1 MTEAPKTN
9 APPKPGVPSKAGDP
23 PPQWAMRTYVLVL
36 IYRGPTT
43 FATDEENDA
52 MQRAHLANNA
62 RLYAEGKMILAGPFR
77 DKTDLRGIFLF
88 DSESVEEVAGWCNE
102 DPGIRSGWLR
112 VEIHPW
118 YSARGITIVPPP
130 APAEEARASS

>member
-1 MTEAPKTN
+1 MSDAPKSN
-9 APPKPGVPSKAGDP
+9 AATRPGVPTKAGDP

-36 IYRGPTT
+36 IYRGPTK
-43 FATDEENDA
+43 FESDEENDA

-62 RLYAEGKMILAGPFR
+62 RLYEEGKLILAGPFR

-118 YSARGITIVPPP
+118 YSARGITIVPP
-130 APAEEARASS
+130 APA

>member
-1 MTEAPKTN
+1 MSDAPKSN
-9 APPKPGVPSKAGDP
+9 AATRPGVPTRAGDP

-36 IYRGPTT
+36 IYRGPTK
-43 FATDEENDA
+43 FESDEENDA

-62 RLYAEGKMILAGPFR
+62 RLHEEGKLILAGPFR

-118 YSARGITIVPPP
+118 YSARGITIVPP
-130 APAEEARASS
+130 APA

>member
-1 MTEAPKTN
+1 MSDAPKPN
-9 APPKPGVPSKAGDP
+9 AATRSGVPTKAGDP

-36 IYRGPTT
+36 LYRGQTT
-43 FATDEENDA
+43 FESDEENAA

-62 RLYAEGKMILAGPFR
+62 RLYEEGKLILAGPFR

-88 DSESVEEVAGWCNE
+88 DSESVEEVAGWCQE

-118 YSARGITIVPPP
+118 YSARGITIVPP
-130 APAEEARASS
+130 A

>member
-1 MTEAPKTN
+1 MTDAPKSGA
-9 APPKPGVPSKAGDP
+9 APRPGVPSESGDP
-23 PPQWAMRTYVLVL
+23 PPQWAMRTYVMVFL
-36 IYRGPTT
+36 YRGPTT
-43 FATDEENDA
+43 FESEEENAA

-62 RLYAEGKMILAGPFR
+62 RLHEAGKLILAGPFR
-77 DKTDLRGIFLF
+77 SKTDLRGIFLF
-88 DSESVEEVAGWCNE
+88 DSESVEEVAGWCHE

-130 APAEEARASS
+130 PA

>member
-1 MTEAPKTN
+1 MSDAPKPAT
-9 APPKPGVPSKAGDP
+9 APWRGVPSKDGDP
-23 PPQWAMRTYVLVL
+23 PPPSAMRTYVLVL

-43 FATDEENDA
+43 FESDEENDA

-62 RLYAEGKMILAGPFR
+62 RLYEEGKLILAGPFR

-118 YSARGITIVPPP
+118 YSARGITIVPP
-130 APAEEARASS
+130 ASS

>member
-1 MTEAPKTN
+1 MSDAPKSN
-9 APPKPGVPSKAGDP
+9 AATRPGVPTKAGDP

-36 IYRGPTT
+36 IYRGPTK
-43 FATDEENDA
+43 FESDEENDA

-62 RLYAEGKMILAGPFR
+62 RLYEEGKLILAGPFR

-118 YSARGITIVPPP
+118 YSARGITIVPPTP
-130 APAEEARASS
+130 A

>member
-1 MTEAPKTN
+1 MTDAPKSG
-9 APPKPGVPSKAGDP
+9 AASRAGVPTKAGDP
-23 PPQWAMRTYVLVL
+23 PPPSAMRTYVLVL

-43 FATDEENDA
+43 FESDEENAA

-62 RLYAEGKMILAGPFR
+62 RLYAEGKLILAGPFR

-88 DSESVEEVAGWCNE
+88 DSESVEEVAGWCNQ

-112 VEIHPW
+112 VEIHQRFPE
-118 YSARGITIVPPP
+118 AGDRNIV
-130 APAEEARASS
+130 EARL

>member
-1 MTEAPKTN
+1 MSDAPKSN
-9 APPKPGVPSKAGDP
+9 AAPRPGVPTKAGDP

-36 IYRGPTT
+36 IYRGSTT
-43 FATDEENDA
+43 FESDEENAA

-62 RLYAEGKMILAGPFR
+62 RLYEQGKLILAGPFR

-112 VEIHPW
+112 VEINPW
-118 YSARGITIVPPP
+118 YSARGITIVPP
-130 APAEEARASS
+130 A

>member
-1 MTEAPKTN
+1 MSDIPKSNVTM
-9 APPKPGVPSKAGDP
+9 KPGVPTKAGDP

-36 IYRGPTT
+36 IYRGPTKIEN
-43 FATDEENDA
+43 EEEAAA
-52 MQRAHLANNA
+52 MQRAHLASNA
-62 RLYAEGKMILAGPFR
+62 RLHEEGKLILAGPFR

-88 DSESVEEVAGWCNE
+88 DSESVDEVAGWCNE

-118 YSARGITIVPPP
+118 YSARGITIVPP
-130 APAEEARASS
+130 ASA